1 VVVVQEEALH
11 QVTLL
16 PMEEQVDKAFLTKS
30 RVLTELA
37 VMVVEAL
44 QGAELLLVKLVL
56 LMAMGEEV
64 VHPLPEKQVALVG
77 FLEAEEEVG
86 VPH

>member
-1 VVVVQEEALH
+1 VAVVQEEALH

-16 PMEEQVDKAFLTKS
+16 PMEDQADKVFLTKS

-37 VMVVEAL
+37 LLVVEAL

>member
-1 VVVVQEEALH
+1 MVQEEALH

-16 PMEEQVDKAFLTKS
+16 PMEDQADKVFLTKS

-37 VMVVEAL
+37 LLVVEAL

>member
-1 VVVVQEEALH
+1 
-11 QVTLL
+11 
-16 PMEEQVDKAFLTKS
+16 MEDQADKVFLTKS

-37 VMVVEAL
+37 LLVVEAL

>member
-1 VVVVQEEALH
+1 MAVVQEEALH

-16 PMEEQVDKAFLTKS
+16 PMEDQADKVFLTKS

-37 VMVVEAL
+37 LLVVEAL